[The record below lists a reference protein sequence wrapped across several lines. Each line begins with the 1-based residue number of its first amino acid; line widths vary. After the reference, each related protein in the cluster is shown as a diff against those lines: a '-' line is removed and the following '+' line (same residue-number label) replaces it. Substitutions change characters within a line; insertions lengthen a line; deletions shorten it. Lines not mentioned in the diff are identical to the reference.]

1 MKITII
7 IPCYNAE
14 AWIAESIKSALL
26 QTYENTE
33 VIFVDNESTD
43 NSHAI
48 ALEIQKLNPK
58 LKVFTAPNLYKYSW
72 EEPVDKA
79 LSEATGE
86 YFTILGA
93 DDYIDKDYIKN
104 IVNEISVDQNK
115 LQIIKMTKQ

>member
-48 ALEIQKLNPK
+48 ALEIQKLNP
-58 LKVFTAPNLYKYSW
+58 TAS
-72 EEPVDKA
+72 
-79 LSEATGE
+79 
-86 YFTILGA
+86 
-93 DDYIDKDYIKN
+93 
-104 IVNEISVDQNK
+104 
-115 LQIIKMTKQ
+115 LQ